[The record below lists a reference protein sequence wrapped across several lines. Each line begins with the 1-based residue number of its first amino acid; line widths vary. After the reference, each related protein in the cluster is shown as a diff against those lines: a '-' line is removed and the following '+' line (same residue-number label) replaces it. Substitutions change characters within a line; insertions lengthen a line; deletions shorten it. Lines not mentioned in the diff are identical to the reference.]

1 MKNKE
6 RIQASKKRERRL
18 KGNKGNKRK
27 RECLYATKENEI
39 RGDFISGDH
48 RLSFSIGVWN
58 YSIATAILLDR
69 IHTAIER
76 NSIHKLSYSLLFLLP
91 SILPIEFNQIQT
103 LLERIGIE
111 ILPQP
116 RDRDSYSFNI
126 TRFGNIVPVQLTA
139 IVDSPALP
147 CNAML

>member
-27 RECLYATKENEI
+27 RERLYATKENEI